1 MLLVFDCNSKEI
13 GRHPKGERGLGYI
26 TDSRRESDEA
36 PLFIQLLYT
45 PEDQHGEAPSLRRI
59 SNTDISDHYYRY

>member
-13 GRHPKGERGLGYI
+13 GRHPKGGRGLGFV

-36 PLFIQLLYT
+36 PHFIHLLYT
-45 PEDQHGEAPSLRRI
+45 SEDQR
-59 SNTDISDHYYRY
+59 

>member
-13 GRHPKGERGLGYI
+13 GRHPKGERGLSFI
-26 TDSRRESDEA
+26 TDSRRESDQA
-36 PLFIQLLYT
+36 ALFIHLLYT
-45 PEDQHGEAPSLRRI
+45 PEDQHRGALSLSHV

>member
-13 GRHPKGERGLGYI
+13 GRHPKGERGLGFV

-36 PLFIQLLYT
+36 ALFIHLLYT
-45 PEDQHGEAPSLRRI
+45 PEDQR
-59 SNTDISDHYYRY
+59 